1 MGVLDQVRFVIY
13 RFHEKGLEVLLINNK
28 MEQDPEVWKIPAA
41 ALKKEL
47 SSDSFILLEECIDDN
62 GSSVRT
68 IAIEAD
74 WHEIPSIRGMIKH
87 DVNRVKSKIKR
98 VLPELENGSYFV
110 AKEAFKKVLPNEYKV
125 IKELK
130 DILLDRNSLMNI

>member
-1 MGVLDQVRFVIY
+1 MTVLDQVRFVIY

-41 ALKKEL
+41 SLKKEFN
-47 SSDSFILLEECIDDN
+47 SESFILLDEHVAEDGRSIK
-62 GSSVRT
+62 T

-98 VLPELENGSYFV
+98 VLPDLEHGSYFV
-110 AKEAFKKVLPNEYKV
+110 AKEAFKKVLPNEYKTL
-125 IKELK
+125 KELK
-130 DILLDRNSLMNI
+130 DILLDRNTLMNI